1 MGGVLA
7 YSVNVAL
14 LLAMMYIVYKWLLAS
29 ESFHAFNRGILLG
42 IYGIALIA
50 APSADLIGHLSP
62 QSPEEGFFIMQ
73 TKSVVMTG
81 EESTNTPIWPMVF
94 VGIYLAGVVL
104 MSVRSAVIWLRI
116 VRIIEYGER
125 SAIGRYRLVVSER
138 KNVAPF
144 SWYRYIV
151 MSRSD
156 YEQAYEMIVAHERQ
170 HLYHRHWIDLLVA
183 EAIIIL
189 NWFNPAAWLM
199 RDELQ
204 SVHEYQADMAVL
216 RSGVNAKSYQLL
228 LIKKAV
234 GYRFPSLAN
243 SLNHSKLKKRIA
255 MMMKNQSKKCARYRA
270 IAIVPAV
277 AVALSVSNLPAVAS
291 ALSALGCAELSLS
304 ATEDKGSEKS
314 SMTEGS
320 TKKST
325 KIVVAGD
332 SLNRQIKTV
341 CIKGGDATDAE
352 ATVAT
357 SNTQIETVKV
367 HRGIQVGDLDGAEI
381 TIDGKTAT
389 AAQAEALPEECK
401 KNAYVAV
408 TSDGHKKVKISTK
421 SNPNEYA
428 VFYYVN
434 GKEADKAEIDSI
446 NMEQIMSM
454 EIDKT
459 DSQKTKVYVVKSN

>member
-1 MGGVLA
+1 
-7 YSVNVAL
+7 
-14 LLAMMYIVYKWLLAS
+14 
-29 ESFHAFNRGILLG
+29 
-42 IYGIALIA
+42 
-50 APSADLIGHLSP
+50 
-62 QSPEEGFFIMQ
+62 
-73 TKSVVMTG
+73 
-81 EESTNTPIWPMVF
+81 
-94 VGIYLAGVVL
+94 
-104 MSVRSAVIWLRI
+104 
-116 VRIIEYGER
+116 
-125 SAIGRYRLVVSER
+125 
-138 KNVAPF
+138 
-144 SWYRYIV
+144 
-151 MSRSD
+151 
-156 YEQAYEMIVAHERQ
+156 
-170 HLYHRHWIDLLVA
+170 
-183 EAIIIL
+183 
-189 NWFNPAAWLM
+189 
-199 RDELQ
+199 
-204 SVHEYQADMAVL
+204 
-216 RSGVNAKSYQLL
+216 
-228 LIKKAV
+228 
-234 GYRFPSLAN
+234 
-243 SLNHSKLKKRIA
+243 

-270 IAIVPAV
+270 FAIVPAV

-304 ATEDKGSEKS
+304 ETADKGSEKS

-389 AAQAEALPEECK
+389 AAQVEALPEECK